1 MEKITN
7 ISELNAAIHELEY
20 LQQNDWPLLK
30 EEFLITYENLRPAN
44 FLKYALKELTDG
56 PDIKNDLVNTS
67 LGLAAGYL
75 TKKLIF
81 GTSTNPIKQ
90 LLGNFLQMGVSNI
103 VTNNADAL
111 KSAGK
116 QAITNILHQT
126 SQTQMK

>member
-111 KSAGK
+111 KS
-116 QAITNILHQT
+116 
-126 SQTQMK
+126 